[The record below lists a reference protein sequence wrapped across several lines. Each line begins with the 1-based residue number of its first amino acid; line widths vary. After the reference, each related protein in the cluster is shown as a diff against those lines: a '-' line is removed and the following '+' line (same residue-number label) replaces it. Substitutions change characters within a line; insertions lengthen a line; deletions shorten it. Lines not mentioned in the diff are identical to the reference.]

1 LTPLSRESNNWL
13 DYKVY
18 QAFNQIDTN
27 HICVIVPKLS
37 ASEHSLGKTTMTAFS
52 DAENGMQTKGRRNQT
67 TFIPWLN
74 ATKDDQAQKLN
85 NDMDASFSETSHF
98 LFSVLV
104 KFQS

>member
-1 LTPLSRESNNWL
+1 LTPLSRESNDWL

-52 DAENGMQTKGRRNQT
+52 DAENGLQAKGSQEPNYPYPLAKRRKGGSGTKAKRR
-67 TFIPWLN
+67 
-74 ATKDDQAQKLN
+74 DGC
-85 NDMDASFSETSHF
+85 
-98 LFSVLV
+98 
-104 KFQS
+104 

>member
-1 LTPLSRESNNWL
+1 
-13 DYKVY
+13 
-18 QAFNQIDTN
+18 
-27 HICVIVPKLS
+27 VPKLS

>member
-1 LTPLSRESNNWL
+1 LTPLSRESNDWL

-52 DAENGMQTKGRRNQT
+52 DAENGMQTKGSQEPNYPYSLAKRRKVGSG
-67 TFIPWLN
+67 
-74 ATKDDQAQKLN
+74 TKAKRRDGC
-85 NDMDASFSETSHF
+85 
-98 LFSVLV
+98 
-104 KFQS
+104 